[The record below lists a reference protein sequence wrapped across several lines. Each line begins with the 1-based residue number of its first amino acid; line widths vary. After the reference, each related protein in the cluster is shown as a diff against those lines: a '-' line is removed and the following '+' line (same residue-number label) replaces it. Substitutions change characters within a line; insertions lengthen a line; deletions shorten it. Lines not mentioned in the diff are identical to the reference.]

1 MKWPGGSTKTADL
14 STPLPTPAAKLPGTP
29 LRSGRDD
36 KFVWSGKRR
45 FRERVGRFLAR
56 ALSSRPERAG
66 APGSF
71 AAGVGSGAP
80 GSFAAGVG
88 SGVERSA
95 VFLLSACILFVAQ
108 AAAQQIGQNASTN
121 ASGTYTLTAKS
132 QLVVETVVVKDKQ
145 GKFIPGLTA
154 KDFTVTE
161 DNVPQ
166 TIKFCEHQ
174 NLAAQEAPAAVS
186 TPSNENIKIYKQLT
200 RTQIAPEAPE
210 NSRYKNRRL
219 LAMYFDMTAMRPA
232 DQLRALSA
240 AEKFLRTEI
249 TTVDL
254 VAILRYQGGSVD
266 ILQDFTADRNRLLS
280 ILETMVVGEGQGSAE
295 TVDDASS
302 ADTGAAFG
310 QDDTEFNV
318 FNTDRQ
324 LSALETAAKMLS
336 QLQEKKSLIYFAS
349 GLRLNG
355 IDNQA
360 QLRATVDAAIRAGVS
375 FWPVDARGLV
385 AEAPLGDA
393 TQGSPGNS
401 GMYSGTAAQANT
413 TNFQQSQ
420 DTLFALAGD
429 TGGKALFDNNDLT
442 LGIVQAQQSI
452 EDYYVVGYY
461 TSNTAR
467 NGHFRRVKISLN
479 QDTTAKLDYRQGY
492 YADKE
497 FSKFTTVDKERQL
510 EDALMLEDPITEL
523 SIAME
528 IDHFQ
533 LNRAEYFVPIVV
545 KIPGREL
552 ALAKR
557 GGAEHTLIDF
567 VGEIKDLVG
576 GATVSNVRD
585 NVNIKL
591 SDATAVELA
600 HRPIE
605 YDTGFTLLPGKY
617 MIKFLARDDETG
629 RIGTYQTN
637 FTIPNLN
644 KEAAHVP
651 ISSVVLSSQ
660 RVDLKDALYTVEK
673 GKDRA
678 KEEVVNPLVQNGQK
692 LIPSVNRVF
701 RQNQNMYVYLQAYEQ
716 GVTAVQPLVAF
727 VSFYKDQAKAFETQP
742 MELTQSL
749 NNRLQTMPF
758 TFSIPLEHLSP
769 GEYDCQIS
777 VLDPTGKKAAFW
789 QAPVKVIE

>member
-1 MKWPGGSTKTADL
+1 MKVL
-14 STPLPTPAAKLPGTP
+14 
-29 LRSGRDD
+29 
-36 KFVWSGKRR
+36 
-45 FRERVGRFLAR
+45 LA
-56 ALSSRPERAG
+56 
-66 APGSF
+66 
-71 AAGVGSGAP
+71 
-80 GSFAAGVG
+80 
-88 SGVERSA
+88 
-95 VFLLSACILFVAQ
+95 LLMFVAGG
-108 AAAQQIGQNASTN
+108 ASAQQIGQNTSSTG
-121 ASGTYTLTAKS
+121 SGTYTLTAKS
-132 QLVVETVVVKDKQ
+132 QLVIETVVVKDKQ
-145 GKFIPGLTA
+145 GKFIPGLSA
-154 KDFTVTE
+154 KDFTITE
-161 DNVPQ
+161 DGTPQ

-174 NLAAQEAPAAVS
+174 DLAGEQAPVTATGA
-186 TPSNENIKIYKQLT
+186 EQIKIYKQLS

-219 LAMYFDMTAMRPA
+219 MALYFDMSAMRPA

-240 AEKFLRTEI
+240 AEKFLRTEM

-254 VAILRYQGGSVD
+254 VSILRYQGGSVD
-266 ILQDFTADRNRLLS
+266 ILQDFTADRNKLLS
-280 ILETMVVGEGQGSAE
+280 ILETMIVGEGQGSAE
-295 TVDDASS
+295 TIDDASS

-324 LSALETAAKMLS
+324 LSALQTAAKMLS

-360 QLRATVDAAIRAGVS
+360 QLHATVDAAIRAGVS
-375 FWPVDARGLV
+375 FWPIDARGLV
-385 AEAPLGDA
+385 AQAPLGDA

-413 TNFQQSQ
+413 SNFQQSQ

-442 LGIVQAQQSI
+442 RGIVQAQESVS
-452 EDYYVVGYY
+452 DYYVVGYY

-467 NGHFRRVKISLN
+467 NGRFRRVKISLN
-479 QDTTAKLDYRQGY
+479 QDVSAKLDYRQGY

-497 FSKFTTVDKERQL
+497 FGRFSAVDKERQL

-533 LNRAEYFVPIVV
+533 LNRAEYFVPIIV

-567 VGEIKDLVG
+567 VGEIKDMVG
-576 GATVSNVRD
+576 GTTVSNVRD
-585 NVNIKL
+585 KVNIKL
-591 SDATAVELA
+591 SDATAAELA
-600 HRPIE
+600 RRPIE

-617 MIKFLARDDETG
+617 KIKFLARDDETG
-629 RIGTYQTN
+629 RIGTYETT
-637 FTIPNLN
+637 FVIPNLN
-644 KEAAHVP
+644 KEVAHIA

-660 RVDLKDALYTVEK
+660 RVDLKDALYNAEK
-673 GKDRA
+673 NKQRA
-678 KEEVVNPLVQNGQK
+678 KEEDVNPLVQNGQK
-692 LIPSVNRVF
+692 LIPSVTRVF
-701 RQNQNMYVYLQAYEQ
+701 RQNQSMYVYLQAYEQ
-716 GVTAVQPLVAF
+716 GVAAVQPLVAF
-727 VSFYKDQAKAFETQP
+727 VSFYQEQGKAFETRP
-742 MELTQSL
+742 VEMTQGL

-758 TFSIPLEHLSP
+758 SFSIPLNQVPP
-769 GEYDCQIS
+769 GEYECQIS
-777 VLDPTGKKAAFW
+777 VLNPAGQKAAFW
-789 QAPVKVIE
+789 QAQVKVVP

>member
-1 MKWPGGSTKTADL
+1 M
-14 STPLPTPAAKLPGTP
+14 
-29 LRSGRDD
+29 
-36 KFVWSGKRR
+36 
-45 FRERVGRFLAR
+45 
-56 ALSSRPERAG
+56 
-66 APGSF
+66 
-71 AAGVGSGAP
+71 
-80 GSFAAGVG
+80 
-88 SGVERSA
+88 
-95 VFLLSACILFVAQ
+95 
-108 AAAQQIGQNASTN
+108 
-121 ASGTYTLTAKS
+121 
-132 QLVVETVVVKDKQ
+132 VVETVVVKDKQ
-145 GKFIPGLTA
+145 GKFIPGLSA
-154 KDFTVTE
+154 KDFTITE
-161 DNVPQ
+161 DGAPQ
-166 TIKFCEHQ
+166 TIRFCEHQ
-174 NLAAQEAPAAVS
+174 DLASEEAPVAPAAPG
-186 TPSNENIKIYKQLT
+186 TEQIKLYKQLT
-200 RTQIAPEAPE
+200 RTQIAPEAAE

-219 LAMYFDMTAMRPA
+219 LALYFDMTAMRPA

-240 AEKFLRTEI
+240 AEKFLRTQM

-266 ILQDFTADRNRLLS
+266 ILQDFTADRNKLLS
-280 ILETMVVGEGQGSAE
+280 ILETMIVGEGQGSAE
-295 TVDDASS
+295 SIDDASS

-310 QDDTEFNV
+310 QDDSEFNV

-324 LSALETAAKMLS
+324 LSALQTAAKMLS
-336 QLQEKKSLIYFAS
+336 QLNEKKSLIYFAS
-349 GLRLNG
+349 GLHLNG

-360 QLRATVDAAIRAGVS
+360 QLHATVDAAIRAGVS

-393 TQGSPGNS
+393 TQGSPGNA
-401 GMYSGTAAQANT
+401 GMYSGTAAIANT

-420 DTLFALAGD
+420 DTLYALAGD

-442 LGIVQAQQSI
+442 RGIVQAQESVS
-452 EDYYVVGYY
+452 DYYVIGYY

-479 QDTTAKLDYRQGY
+479 QNETAKLDYRQGY

-497 FSKFTTVDKERQL
+497 FSRFTTVDKERQL

-533 LNRAEYFVPIVV
+533 LNRAEYFVPIII

-576 GATVSNVRD
+576 GTTVSNVRD

-591 SDATAVELA
+591 TDATAAELA
-600 HRPIE
+600 RRPIE

-637 FTIPNLN
+637 FVIPNLN

-660 RVDLKDALYTVEK
+660 RVDLKDALFNAEK
-673 GKDRA
+673 NKDRV
-678 KEEVVNPLVQNGQK
+678 KEEDVNPLVQNGQK
-692 LIPSVNRVF
+692 LIPSVTRVF
-701 RQNQNMYVYLQAYEQ
+701 RQSQNMYVYLQAYEQ
-716 GVTAVQPLVAF
+716 GVAAAQPLVAF
-727 VSFYKDQAKAFETQP
+727 VSFYHEQTKAFETQP
-742 MELTQSL
+742 MEITTGL

-758 TFSIPLEHLSP
+758 SFSIPLSQLPP

-777 VLDPTGKKAAFW
+777 VLNPAGQKAAFW
-789 QAPVKVIE
+789 QAQVKVVP